1 MNIYSLSI
9 PLQVSAE
16 HSARLKSLQE
26 TFALVCNALAP
37 VVQETRCWN
46 RVALH
51 HMMYKTLREK
61 FPQLGSQMVC
71 NAIYSVSRTSRLVFQ
86 SPQSPFNIQRLADKP
101 LPLLQFLP
109 SAPVYF
115 DRHTLSIK
123 AGTLSMYTLDGRMR
137 FELNVREED
146 LNRFK
151 TLKLHEVVLQS
162 VTDQYILNFSFANDP
177 APIPLEEGVKGEDAS
192 YWPEYIVIDQVNLP
206 TVATTA
212 TGSALALAP
221 ATDTFG
227 PEVTAPIQVKHRPVT
242 LKFQLQTNASS
253 HPALGLHLN
262 ERVNGTSSFNTQVSE
277 PISGL
282 GIQLKLSSPLTTQA
296 LQYTTAVP
304 AQSST
309 GAPWPNY
316 KEALSKPH
324 VPSAAKSTSDLN
336 LKSSTNPNT
345 SISTPSETRGA
356 SLTDASAALIHPLG
370 ATP

>member
-86 SPQSPFNIQRLADKP
+86 SAPSPFNIQLMADKP

-115 DRHTLSIK
+115 DRHTLSLK
-123 AGTLSMYTLDGRMR
+123 AGSLSMFTLDGRMR
-137 FELNVREED
+137 FELNMKDED
-146 LNRFK
+146 MNRFK
-151 TLKLHEVVLQS
+151 TLKLHEIVLRSTKDQFTLSFTFGDGLPATRQGDELSQDAYLPEYVVL
-162 VTDQYILNFSFANDP
+162 DQHPQAN
-177 APIPLEEGVKGEDAS
+177 V
-192 YWPEYIVIDQVNLP
+192 LP
-206 TVATTA
+206 TQPTAKIVNSKNTHTTPLQ
-212 TGSALALAP
+212 T
-221 ATDTFG
+221 
-227 PEVTAPIQVKHRPVT
+227 PVNVQGV
-242 LKFQLQTNASS
+242 QLQLTQTLSS
-253 HPALGLHLN
+253 HQLH
-262 ERVNGTSSFNTQVSE
+262 F
-277 PISGL
+277 
-282 GIQLKLSSPLTTQA
+282 
-296 LQYTTAVP
+296 TTAVP
-304 AQSST
+304 SAEKR
-309 GAPWPNY
+309 AP
-316 KEALSKPH
+316 LGS
-324 VPSAAKSTSDLN
+324 
-336 LKSSTNPNT
+336 
-345 SISTPSETRGA
+345 
-356 SLTDASAALIHPLG
+356 DASPILTQLLG

>member
-101 LPLLQFLP
+101 LPLLQFLS

-115 DRHTLSIK
+115 DRHTLSLK

-137 FELNVREED
+137 FELNMREED

-151 TLKLHEVVLQS
+151 TLKLQEVLLKSVL
-162 VTDQYILNFSFANDP
+162 DQYTLSFSFA
-177 APIPLEEGVKGEDAS
+177 EDAHPAQVEEDMQGNA
-192 YWPEYIVIDQVNLP
+192 YLPEYIVIDQVNVVKHSGALAAP
-206 TVATTA
+206 ASVKTKTEQSPVVLNFKLETNARPTTA
-212 TGSALALAP
+212 YESAP
-221 ATDTFG
+221 
-227 PEVTAPIQVKHRPVT
+227 TAP
-242 LKFQLQTNASS
+242 
-253 HPALGLHLN
+253 
-262 ERVNGTSSFNTQVSE
+262 
-277 PISGL
+277 
-282 GIQLKLSSPLTTQA
+282 GIQLQLISKQSTQRSN
-296 LQYTTAVP
+296 YTTAVP
-304 AQSST
+304 NRSASPSSI
-309 GAPWPNY
+309 WP
-316 KEALSKPH
+316 E
-324 VPSAAKSTSDLN
+324 
-336 LKSSTNPNT
+336 
-345 SISTPSETRGA
+345 A
-356 SLTDASAALIHPLG
+356 SLYLMKHGDPRPAAQKANSERLASEANEASEETQTSTHLTHPLG
-370 ATP
+370 ARS